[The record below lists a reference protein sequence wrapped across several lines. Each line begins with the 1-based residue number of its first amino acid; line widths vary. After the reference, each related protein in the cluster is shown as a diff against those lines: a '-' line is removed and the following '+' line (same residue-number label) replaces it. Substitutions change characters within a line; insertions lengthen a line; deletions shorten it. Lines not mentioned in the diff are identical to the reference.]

1 MSSPGNVLIGGGTG
15 FIGSALRNVL
25 RGKGYGITVISRM
38 PGPSR
43 ISWND
48 LNQKGLPKDTT
59 AVVNL
64 AGQNVMDFTRRWT
77 AGFKQNV
84 YNSRVNTTAALAK
97 AIDDASVKPSVF
109 VTISGVGAYKPD
121 PKKEYTEESPCG
133 NFDFFSKL
141 CKDWE
146 SAAKLSKEKC
156 RVVTIRSGVVLG
168 RDGGMIKQLYL
179 PFYLGLG
186 GPIGMGDQFMPW
198 IHIDDL
204 TSLIVYAIENPKV
217 EGVLNGV
224 APTPCTNKEFSS
236 VSFHFFYSVPI
247 GNYSLIEFLITTL
260 SPNRFLDYH
269 LFYQIKWQLKC
280 SLCNSIHCTE
290 LHRFFRWTCN
300 LTHYR
305 YLKVEWFLNNLVC
318 FRHLEKHY
326 IALLSYRYQ
335 VLYLIYY

>member
-15 FIGSALRNVL
+15 FIGSALRNLL
-25 RGKGYGITVISRM
+25 RFKGYGITVVSRM

-43 ISWND
+43 ISWNE
-48 LNQKGLPKDTT
+48 LIVNGLPKDTT

-84 YNSRVNTTAALAK
+84 YNSRVYTTSTLAK
-97 AIDDASVKPSVF
+97 AINDASVKPSVF

-133 NFDFFSKL
+133 DFDFFSKL

-146 SAAKLSKEKC
+146 SAAKLSLESKEKC
-156 RVVTIRSGVVLG
+156 RLVTIRSGVVLG
-168 RDGGMIKQLYL
+168 REGGMIKQLYL

-186 GPIGMGDQFMPW
+186 GPIGMGEQFMPW

-204 TSLIVYAIENPKV
+204 ASLIVYAIENPKV

-224 APTPCTNKEFSS
+224 APTPCTNKEFSLAFGKALHRPAFIP
-236 VSFHFFYSVPI
+236 VPSFVFDILLNKERAVMVTEGQIVIPKK
-247 GNYSLIEFLITTL
+247 TL
-260 SPNRFLDYH
+260 STGFKYKYPNIDTAC
-269 LFYQIKWQLKC
+269 KA
-280 SLCNSIHCTE
+280 
-290 LHRFFRWTCN
+290 
-300 LTHYR
+300 
-305 YLKVEWFLNNLVC
+305 LV
-318 FRHLEKHY
+318 
-326 IALLSYRYQ
+326 AA
-335 VLYLIYY
+335 

>member
-236 VSFHFFYSVPI
+236 AFGKALHRPAFIPVPSFVFDILLNKERAVMVTEGQKVIPKK
-247 GNYSLIEFLITTL
+247 TL
-260 SPNRFLDYH
+260 STGFNYKYPNIETACRSFVA
-269 LFYQIKWQLKC
+269 K
-280 SLCNSIHCTE
+280 
-290 LHRFFRWTCN
+290 
-300 LTHYR
+300 
-305 YLKVEWFLNNLVC
+305 
-318 FRHLEKHY
+318 
-326 IALLSYRYQ
+326 
-335 VLYLIYY
+335 

>member
-1 MSSPGNVLIGGGTG
+1 MSTAGSVLIGGGTG

-25 RGKGYGITVISRM
+25 KSKGYGVTVISRM

-43 ISWND
+43 ISWNE
-48 LNQKGLPKDTT
+48 LNHKGLPKDTT

-84 YNSRVNTTAALAK
+84 YNSRVNTTATLAK
-97 AIDDASVKPSVF
+97 LISEAVEKPSVF

-121 PKKEYTEESPCG
+121 PQKEYTEESPCG
-133 NFDFFSKL
+133 EFDFFSKL

-146 SAAKLSKEKC
+146 KAAELNCDAKQKC

-168 RDGGMIKQLYL
+168 REGGMIKQLYL

-186 GPIGMGDQFMPW
+186 GPIGTGNQYMPW

-224 APTPCTNKEFSS
+224 APVPCTNKEFSL
-236 VSFHFFYSVPI
+236 VSFRT
-247 GNYSLIEFLITTL
+247 LII
-260 SPNRFLDYH
+260 
-269 LFYQIKWQLKC
+269 
-280 SLCNSIHCTE
+280 
-290 LHRFFRWTCN
+290 
-300 LTHYR
+300 
-305 YLKVEWFLNNLVC
+305 
-318 FRHLEKHY
+318 
-326 IALLSYRYQ
+326 
-335 VLYLIYY
+335 